1 MQTNLARPILSVG
14 EVADLLTVQSWRIA
28 RLFELGV
35 LPEPERV
42 AGRRMIRADMVPKVV
57 EALRARG
64 WLAKTCETSGL
75 PT

>member
-1 MQTNLARPILSVG
+1 MHTNNSRSYLSLG

-35 LPEPERV
+35 LPEPQRV
-42 AGRRMIRADMVPKVV
+42 AGRRMIPKEMVLEVA

-64 WLAKTCETSGL
+64 WLTKPCEMNESQT
-75 PT
+75 